1 MAWPMITYY
10 GKLFLAWP
18 IAIFRCTA
26 LFSRALLPCLFMK
39 ALGSAN
45 VGIGHCLLVRPFFQM
60 IIVTDET
67 CGVLSVVLAIKEQR
81 VQP

>member
-10 GKLFLAWP
+10 GKWFLAWP

-45 VGIGHCLLVRPFFQM
+45 FGIGHCLLARQFFQIM
-60 IIVTDET
+60 IVTDET
-67 CGVLSVVLAIKEQR
+67 CCVLSAVLA
-81 VQP
+81 